1 MNRRAL
7 VTAVVIAAFLTTS
20 LLVRP
25 ATAADV
31 PTTLVAYN
39 VNWHVGTHTTP
50 PQPTITVNAGDVLR
64 LRIENHDNFPHTF
77 TFPHF
82 TVNRTLDP
90 GTPTTPFVAFVNITT
105 STADNGK
112 WQFYCSVPGH
122 APGTDE
128 ARTVMVGWVQVG
140 SPSPRP
146 TPGFEVVLVIA
157 ALGAVALAVR
167 AFPRRK

>member
-105 STADNGK
+105 AATDAGT
-112 WQFYCSVPGH
+112 WQFYCIPHSSVSGS
-122 APGTDE
+122 T
-128 ARTVMVGWVQVG
+128 RTGMVGSIVVQAK
-140 SPSPRP
+140 P
-146 TPGFEVVLVIA
+146 TPGFEVLAVVGAIA
-157 ALGAVALAVR
+157 AAFVAVAVIH
-167 AFPRRK
+167 RRRP